1 MFFNHSN
8 VFKQSSFILLLILL
22 LLLVT
27 GNTYAG
33 GQPMTTNHFRVL
45 VFHSYQE
52 SLLWDRH
59 INIGVQ
65 EVFARSGLDYDLYY
79 EYMDSKREKTGQY
92 FLELA
97 DFYRFKYKEED
108 FDLVIASDN
117 NALAFLKQY
126 GRELFPSVPVI
137 FTGVN
142 GFEEYMISSH
152 PHITGVAE
160 DLSFR
165 ETIDIALQ
173 NHPEKENI
181 IIYGDNTTTYRVNK
195 QQLLNIIPEYE
206 NRINF
211 DFRDDLRISEIVE
224 DLETEGNDSIVLLI
238 STITDDQGRTLSF
251 VRISELLSEAN
262 PSIPIYG
269 LWDFFVGHGAVG
281 GKVVSGKVMGSL
293 AAEMAVDYL
302 NGIPVEDLEVIQDSP
317 NIYMFDYNKLNQ
329 FEIQE
334 DTLPEDSIIV
344 NSPDPI
350 WHINREYVIS
360 ALIVLVILI
369 SFIIYLIHSR
379 NKIKKAREE
388 LEAER
393 EFSDRIVNTAEAAIV
408 VLDLEGRVKLFNRFA
423 EEISHYS
430 REEVIGKD
438 AYQLF
443 FTESAKLYYR
453 EKLKNKLENDISQ
466 WRTDTTVIDKRGEKH
481 LVSWHNSV
489 IRNTDHEINGILSI
503 GIDLTEQ
510 NRIEESLQYKLYHD
524 ELTSLPNMK
533 FIREKL
539 TISLEE
545 AIEQDENLAIMMLD
559 LDKFRLI
566 NDIYGHQFGDQLLIR
581 VSERI
586 NSSLDPRVTL
596 ARIGGD
602 DYIILI
608 SDINEVPE
616 VISIAEEILEEIR
629 KPYFIDDEEIMIQ
642 ASIGIAVYPGD
653 GSNEDL
659 LIKAADSALYRA
671 KEIGKGSYQLY
682 NNDINIRNTERLFLE
697 KNMTRALEEEQFEV
711 YFQPIVNVSDSYI
724 IGAEALLR
732 WNHPERGFIPPG
744 KFIPIAEENGLIIEI
759 GYYVIRQACSRF
771 KKWTEQGC
779 DPGILTVNLSPRQFN
794 QDNLIENIE
803 EILDECQFPGDRLAL
818 EITESTAISNPGLTS
833 RTLYEMRN
841 KGIGVFLDDFGTGF
855 SSLNYLTRF
864 PVNGLKIDRSFINL
878 LEKGGENQSIVAAII
893 AMAHELGIRVV
904 AEGVETNEQLDF
916 IRQHKCDY
924 TQGYY
929 CYHPMPADKLEE
941 LLLRRDM
948 C

>member
-1 MFFNHSN
+1 MLRTERHP
-8 VFKQSSFILLLILL
+8 VKQPGFILL
-22 LLLVT
+22 LLLLVLIT
-27 GNTYAG
+27 GNIYASSH
-33 GQPMTTNHFRVL
+33 PMTADHFRIL

-52 SLLWDRH
+52 SLLWDKH
-59 INIGVQ
+59 INEGVE
-65 EVFARSGLDYDLYY
+65 EVFADSGLDYDMYY
-79 EYMDSKREKTGQY
+79 EYMDSKREKTGRY

-97 DFYRFKYKEED
+97 SFYRFKYRDED
-108 FDLVIASDN
+108 FDVVIASDN
-117 NALAFLKQY
+117 NALTFLKQY
-126 GRELFPSVPVI
+126 GQELFPSASII

-142 GFEEYMISSH
+142 GFEEHMIASH
-152 PHITGVAE
+152 PDITGVAE

-224 DLETEGNDSIVLLI
+224 DLETEGNDSMVFLI
-238 STITDDQGRTLSF
+238 STITDDQGRTIPF
-251 VRISELLSEAN
+251 YRIAEMLSEAN
-262 PSIPIYG
+262 PSIPVYG

-302 NGIPVEDLEVIQDSP
+302 NGIPVEDLEVIRDSP
-317 NIYMFDYNKLNQ
+317 NVYMFDYNKLNQ
-329 FEIQE
+329 FGIQE
-334 DTLPEDSIIV
+334 DTLPEGSVIV
-344 NSPDPI
+344 NRPDQSWDI
-350 WHINREYVIS
+350 DRDYVITV
-360 ALIVLVILI
+360 LIVLVILI
-369 SFIIYLIHSR
+369 FLILYLIKSR
-379 NKIKKAREE
+379 NRIKKAQQE
-388 LEAER
+388 LESER
-393 EFSDRIVNTAEAAIV
+393 EFTDRIVNTAEAAIV
-408 VLDLEGRVKLFNRFA
+408 VLDLEGRVKLFNRFS
-423 EEISHYS
+423 EELSLYS

-466 WRTDTTVIDKRGEKH
+466 WRTETTVIDKRGEKH

-510 NRIEESLQYKLYHD
+510 NRIEENLQYKLYHD

-533 FIREKL
+533 YLREKL
-539 TISLEE
+539 TITLEE
-545 AIEQDENLAIMMLD
+545 ALERDRSLAIMMLD

-586 NSSLDPRVTL
+586 NSILDPRVTL

-616 VISIAEEILEEIR
+616 VISIAEEILDEIK
-629 KPYFIDDEEIMIQ
+629 KPYLIEEEEIMIQ
-642 ASIGIAVYPGD
+642 CSIGIAVYPGD
-653 GSNEDL
+653 GSSEDI

-697 KNMTRALEEEQFEV
+697 KNMSHALEEGQFEV
-711 YFQPIVNVSDSYI
+711 YFQPIVDVNNSDI

-732 WNHPERGFIPPG
+732 WIHPERGFISPG

-759 GYYVIRQACSRF
+759 GYYVIREACSRF
-771 KKWTEQGC
+771 RKWIDRGC

-818 EITESTAISNPGLTS
+818 EITESTAISNPGLTA

-864 PVNGLKIDRSFINL
+864 PVSGLKIDRPFINL

-893 AMAHELGIRVV
+893 AMAHELGIRVI
-904 AEGVETNEQLDF
+904 AEGVETDKQLDF
-916 IRQHKCDY
+916 IRTHKCDF

-941 LLLRRDM
+941 LLLSKATS
-948 C
+948 